1 MQKSDKEYDTRIESI
16 LVRLEEIVE
25 QIHVTLAGVKQF
37 EGIAIGE
44 QIEVLYDE
52 KQRMID
58 TLIAMVQNGSSELT
72 VEEKELMQ
80 AKLVSILQK
89 ESVNL
94 QSMEMY
100 TNLLAHKLR
109 QIQRQKSLR
118 VYRGE

>member
-25 QIHVTLAGVKQF
+25 QIHVTLAGAKQF